1 MHRPQGPYKAKK
13 LLDFLHRW
21 NEGLMQKAYFMHA
34 GRRIVVRS
42 QHPDAREIKPDE
54 DPSWIMVT

>member
-1 MHRPQGPYKAKK
+1 
-13 LLDFLHRW
+13 
-21 NEGLMQKAYFMHA
+21 MQKAYFMHA

>member
-1 MHRPQGPYKAKK
+1 
-13 LLDFLHRW
+13 
-21 NEGLMQKAYFMHA
+21 MQKAYFMHA

-42 QHPDAREIKPDE
+42 QHPDEQEIKPDE